1 LTIFAIISLAFLF
14 ILTDTFSLI
23 SSPSYMNGDIYLD
36 NFIESSKLSYD
47 KDGVA
52 YIKSKNDLDMY
63 FTQGYSTAQ
72 LRLFQLGFC
81 FF

>member
-1 LTIFAIISLAFLF
+1 
-14 ILTDTFSLI
+14 
-23 SSPSYMNGDIYLD
+23 MNGDIYLD